1 MVLSRASAVARI
13 EGRERDSVASRRCT
27 RAFRAIVLG
36 IVVTLAIDAYLH
48 ATSAA
53 LHDPRHA
60 GFLTAGNFFRF
71 ETAVRALVALLVL
84 IRPARWSLV
93 AALAVAATG
102 LGTVILYRYVNV
114 GPIGPIPNLYEPSWH
129 VPGKLAS
136 VVAGAMVMAFSA
148 AGLALIARSRATRA
162 ATPPLAALAKAPAKP
177 SALAGSREIRR
188 IA

>member
-1 MVLSRASAVARI
+1 MVLSRGSAVARI
-13 EGRERDSVASRRCT
+13 EGRQRDSVASRHGDLAT
-27 RAFRAIVLG
+27 RAIALG

-136 VVAGAMVMAFSA
+136 AFAGGIVVVLSA
-148 AGLALIARSRATRA
+148 AGLALIARSRAMRA
-162 ATPPLAALAKAPAKP
+162 ATPRLAAVAQAPAEP
-177 SALAGSREIRR
+177 SALAGSRETRR

>member
-1 MVLSRASAVARI
+1 MVLSHASSVARI
-13 EGRERDSVASRRCT
+13 EGRQRHSVASRQRA
-27 RAFRAIVLG
+27 RAFRTIALG

-84 IRPARWSLV
+84 IRTARWSLV

-114 GPIGPIPNLYEPSWH
+114 GPIGPIPNLYEPSWQ

-136 VVAGAMVMAFSA
+136 VFAGGIVVVLSA
-148 AGLALIARSRATRA
+148 AGLALIARSRSTRA
-162 ATPPLAALAKAPAKP
+162 ATPPLAAGAPAQP
-177 SALAGSREIRR
+177 SALAGSLETRR